1 MGKENKP
8 KRPCILW
15 TVQAQPIHFVKNMK
29 QAVSVSDS
37 WLSSYHS
44 SSWCDLLFFFFF
56 PPLSQFH
63 PLFTTTCQHL
73 AAQQQHVFLVQLYGW
88 DSVTNIQLSQDK
100 TTACVMFSIVC
111 SPLGNLLTK
120 TKILFAKFMGVDE
133 KVRWLPGLWCF
144 CHYKKVCSARCVW

>member
-1 MGKENKP
+1 MHFMDCASTAHTLCKKHEAG
-8 KRPCILW
+8 CFSLW
-15 TVQAQPIHFVKNMK
+15 LLTVQ
-29 QAVSVSDS
+29 
-37 WLSSYHS
+37 LSLQ
-44 SSWCDLLFFFFF
+44 LLVWPAFFFFF